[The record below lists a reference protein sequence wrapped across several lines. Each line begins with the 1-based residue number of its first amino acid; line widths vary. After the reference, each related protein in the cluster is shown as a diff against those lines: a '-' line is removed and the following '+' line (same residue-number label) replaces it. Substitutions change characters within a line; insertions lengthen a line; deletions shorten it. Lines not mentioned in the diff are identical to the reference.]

1 MFLKARLASATLGY
15 ATRCA
20 CNRSAAFAKSSHP
33 QRKRSDER
41 TRTKDGQFTDAFPKL
56 LPQDIDRVG
65 GPSGTRTRVTDV
77 RGRCESLTNSH
88 DLFNSPI
95 FLHSHPDK
103 SHKLSRFFINDL
115 PKT

>member
-56 LPQDIDRVG
+56 LPQDVDRVG
-65 GPSGTRTRVTDV
+65 GPSGTRTYNRLIQSQVAYQLADSSILAA
-77 RGRCESLTNSH
+77 RLN
-88 DLFNSPI
+88 
-95 FLHSHPDK
+95 
-103 SHKLSRFFINDL
+103 
-115 PKT
+115 